1 MEKLVEQAIIKI
13 ATMWNPAG
21 AIIQL
26 IQTAWNVYCWVKE
39 NAQRIFGLVQ
49 AVVDSISN
57 IPNGNIAGAANYI
70 ENSLAKL
77 VPIAISLFANL
88 LGLGGIA
95 DKIKSIIEKIQTKV
109 DQAID
114 KLIDRVIKEA
124 PLEAKQRELA
134 DFLPRPK
141 RLRSREGYARED
153 FRSRQQDRAHAR
165 IDDGGVRLLLGSDVD
180 RRRQRRNA
188 RPRPHRGEEASQ
200 RRA

>member
-1 MEKLVEQAIIKI
+1 MVSRVPWITCSLTTGSRRPSDSKRWRTSPCPRGTTPSAPPSTDERGERPPPWLTSKETVIG
-13 ATMWNPAG
+13 G
-21 AIIQL
+21 AKQWL
-26 IQTAWNVYCWVKE
+26 M
-39 NAQRIFGLVQ
+39 
-49 AVVDSISN
+49 
-57 IPNGNIAGAANYI
+57 
-70 ENSLAKL
+70 
-77 VPIAISLFANL
+77 
-88 LGLGGIA
+88 
-95 DKIKSIIEKIQTKV
+95 KIKSIIEKIQTKV

-114 KLIDRVIKEA
+114 KLIDRVMKEA